1 MKVIR
6 LVLIG
11 LLAFGLTLS
20 CAKEEKKM
28 SLEEYSKIE
37 AEINLP
43 DPDLD
48 PELVKEVVN
57 KHGYTVEEYRK
68 FSERVQKDP
77 KLREELGEIRLREQ
91 KKDM

>member
-1 MKVIR
+1 MKLIR
-6 LVLIG
+6 LVLVG
-11 LLAFGLTLS
+11 LLAFGLILS

-48 PELVKEVVN
+48 PKLVKEVVN
-57 KHGYTVEEYRK
+57 KHGYTVEEYRE
-68 FSERVQKDP
+68 FAERVQKDP
-77 KLREELGEIRLREQ
+77 KLREELGEMRLREQ
-91 KKDM
+91 KKGM